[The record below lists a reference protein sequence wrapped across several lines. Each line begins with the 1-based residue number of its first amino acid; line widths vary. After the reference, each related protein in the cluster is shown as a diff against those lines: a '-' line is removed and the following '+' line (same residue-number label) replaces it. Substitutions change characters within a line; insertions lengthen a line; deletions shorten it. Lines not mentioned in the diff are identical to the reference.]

1 MRYNQSVYSLC
12 NARDTKAMTTAVSEY
27 VFKIKKGDLE
37 LEVRS
42 NDSAFMD
49 AQVETWRNVL
59 VQPTTTA
66 GVAQ

>member
-1 MRYNQSVYSLC
+1 
-12 NARDTKAMTTAVSEY
+12 MTTAVSEY

-59 VQPTTTA
+59 VQPTLPGSNA
-66 GVAQ
+66 SN